1 MTRKMIVN
9 TIGFL
14 LFALVPAIASATG
27 ETFLVNLM
35 TRFLIYAIA
44 AVSLDLILG
53 YGAMV
58 SFGHAAFFGLGGYVI
73 GIVGFHMSQGD
84 TLFGW
89 SGSEAAL
96 VMWPLAVAAAA
107 LAGLV
112 VGFLSLRTSG
122 VQFIMITLA
131 FGQMLYFILVGL
143 MVYGGDDGL
152 SIDARNTLPGLD
164 MNHPATFY
172 YVCLALL
179 TAWVLACR
187 RIVDSPFGMAL
198 QSIRQN
204 PRRSVGLAF
213 QPAAAKVVYQPL
225 GVVGVIVPWNYPLY
239 LAFGP
244 LIGALAA
251 GNRVM
256 IKMSES
262 TPATSQLVKELL
274 ARIFPEDMVAVVLGE
289 AEVGQAFSRLPF
301 DHLLFTGA
309 TSIGKHVMRAAAE
322 NLVPVTLELGGKS
335 PAIVSADVPLADAAE
350 RIAFGKTMNAG
361 QTCVA
366 PDYVLVP
373 IERLEGFVSAY
384 REAVL
389 RLYPRLADNPDYSAI
404 INARQLK
411 RLQDYLDDARAKGAR
426 VMPLFDAPQQRR
438 MPHCLLLEV
447 KEQMRVMQE
456 EIFGP
461 LLPIVPY
468 GELDEALAYVNARPR
483 PLALYYFGYDRGEQ
497 QRVLEGTHSGGVCL
511 NDTLLHVAQD
521 DLPFGGIGPSGMGHY
536 HGHEGFLTF
545 SKARAVFAKQRF
557 NAARLIYPPYG
568 KWWQKLIYAL
578 FIR

>member
-1 MTRKMIVN
+1 MVADVAYLQQNQQQIEALEP
-9 TIGFL
+9 L
-14 LFALVPAIASATG
+14 LAAQRAAYRANPMPSAEQRRAWLKALR
-27 ETFLVNLM
+27 E
-35 TRFLIYAIA
+35 
-44 AVSLDLILG
+44 LILG
-53 YGAMV
+53 EKQALIEAV
-58 SFGHAAFFGLGGYVI
+58 SRDFSNRAAEETLLAEIMPSLHGIDYASKRLGKW
-73 GIVGFHMSQGD
+73 MKPS
-84 TLFGW
+84 
-89 SGSEAAL
+89 
-96 VMWPLAVAAAA
+96 
-107 LAGLV
+107 
-112 VGFLSLRTSG
+112 
-122 VQFIMITLA
+122 
-131 FGQMLYFILVGL
+131 
-143 MVYGGDDGL
+143 
-152 SIDARNTLPGLD
+152 
-164 MNHPATFY
+164 
-172 YVCLALL
+172 
-179 TAWVLACR
+179 
-187 RIVDSPFGMAL
+187 
-198 QSIRQN
+198 
-204 PRRSVGLAF
+204 RRSVGLAF

-373 IERLEGFVSAY
+373 QDRLEGFVAAY
-384 REAVL
+384 RTAVQ
-389 RLYPRLADNPDYSAI
+389 RFYPKLENNPDYTAI
-404 INARQLK
+404 INERQLG
-411 RLQDYLDDARAKGAR
+411 RLKGYIADAEAKGAQL
-426 VMPLFDAPQQRR
+426 VPLFPGDQGRR
-438 MPHCLLLEV
+438 LAHSLVLNVSDEMKL
-447 KEQMRVMQE
+447 MQE

-468 GELDEALAYVNARPR
+468 QRLDEAFAYINDRPR
-483 PLALYYFGYDRGEQ
+483 PLALYYFGYDKDEQ
-497 QRVLEGTHSGGVCL
+497 QRVLHETHSGGVCL

-521 DLPFGGIGPSGMGHY
+521 DMPFGGVGPSGMGHY

-545 SKARAVFAKQRF
+545 SKAKGVLIKQRF

-568 KWWQKLIYAL
+568 TAIQKLIQKL

>member
-1 MTRKMIVN
+1 MVADVAYLQQNQQQIEALEP
-9 TIGFL
+9 L
-14 LFALVPAIASATG
+14 LAAQRAAYRANPMPSAEQRRAWLKALR
-27 ETFLVNLM
+27 E
-35 TRFLIYAIA
+35 
-44 AVSLDLILG
+44 LILG
-53 YGAMV
+53 EKQALIEAV
-58 SFGHAAFFGLGGYVI
+58 SRDFSNRAAEETLLAEIMPSLHGIDYASKRLGKW
-73 GIVGFHMSQGD
+73 MKPS
-84 TLFGW
+84 
-89 SGSEAAL
+89 
-96 VMWPLAVAAAA
+96 
-107 LAGLV
+107 
-112 VGFLSLRTSG
+112 
-122 VQFIMITLA
+122 
-131 FGQMLYFILVGL
+131 
-143 MVYGGDDGL
+143 
-152 SIDARNTLPGLD
+152 
-164 MNHPATFY
+164 
-172 YVCLALL
+172 
-179 TAWVLACR
+179 
-187 RIVDSPFGMAL
+187 
-198 QSIRQN
+198 
-204 PRRSVGLAF
+204 RRSVGLAF

-361 QTCVA
+361 LTCVA

-373 IERLEGFVSAY
+373 QDRLEGFVAAY
-384 REAVL
+384 RAAVQ
-389 RLYPRLADNPDYSAI
+389 RFYPKLENNPDYTAI
-404 INARQLK
+404 INERQLG
-411 RLQDYLDDARAKGAR
+411 RLKGYIADAEAKGAQL
-426 VMPLFDAPQQRR
+426 VPLFPGDQGRR
-438 MPHCLLLEV
+438 LAHSLVLNVSDEMKL
-447 KEQMRVMQE
+447 MQE

-468 GELDEALAYVNARPR
+468 QRLDEAFAYINDRPR
-483 PLALYYFGYDRGEQ
+483 PLALYYFGYDKGEQ
-497 QRVLEGTHSGGVCL
+497 QRVLHETHSGGVCL

-521 DLPFGGIGPSGMGHY
+521 DMPFGGVGPSGMGHY

-545 SKARAVFAKQRF
+545 SKAKGVLIKQRF

-568 KWWQKLIYAL
+568 TSIQKLIQKL

>member
-1 MTRKMIVN
+1 MVADVAYLQQNQQQIEALEP
-9 TIGFL
+9 L
-14 LFALVPAIASATG
+14 LAAQRAAYRANPMPSAEQRRAWLKALR
-27 ETFLVNLM
+27 E
-35 TRFLIYAIA
+35 LILSEKQALIE
-44 AVSLDLILG
+44 AVSRDFSNRAAEETLLAEIMPSLHGIDYASKHLG
-53 YGAMV
+53 KWMKP
-58 SFGHAAFFGLGGYVI
+58 S
-73 GIVGFHMSQGD
+73 
-84 TLFGW
+84 
-89 SGSEAAL
+89 
-96 VMWPLAVAAAA
+96 
-107 LAGLV
+107 
-112 VGFLSLRTSG
+112 
-122 VQFIMITLA
+122 
-131 FGQMLYFILVGL
+131 
-143 MVYGGDDGL
+143 
-152 SIDARNTLPGLD
+152 
-164 MNHPATFY
+164 
-172 YVCLALL
+172 
-179 TAWVLACR
+179 
-187 RIVDSPFGMAL
+187 
-198 QSIRQN
+198 
-204 PRRSVGLAF
+204 RRSVGLAF

-373 IERLEGFVSAY
+373 QDRLEGFVAAY
-384 REAVL
+384 RAAVQ
-389 RLYPRLADNPDYSAI
+389 RFYPTLENNPDYTAI
-404 INARQLK
+404 INERQLG
-411 RLQDYLDDARAKGAR
+411 RLKGYIADAEAKGAQL
-426 VMPLFDAPQQRR
+426 VPLFPGDQGRR
-438 MPHCLLLEV
+438 LAHSLVLNVSDEMKL
-447 KEQMRVMQE
+447 MQE

-468 GELDEALAYVNARPR
+468 QRLDEAFAYINDRPR
-483 PLALYYFGYDRGEQ
+483 PLALYYFGYDKGEQ
-497 QRVLEGTHSGGVCL
+497 QRVLHETHSGGVCL

-521 DLPFGGIGPSGMGHY
+521 DMPFGGVGPSGMGHY

-545 SKARAVFAKQRF
+545 SKAKGVLIKQRF

-568 KWWQKLIYAL
+568 TAIQKLIQKL